1 MQMTKTFRTM
11 LAGVCTAAS
20 VSLSAGAPVQAETLT
35 DAMILAYKNSD
46 LLEQNRALLRVQ
58 DEGVAQA
65 VAALRPVLAFAAS
78 ATEVDS
84 DNPLQDGFNKSLSLN
99 GSLTL
104 FDGGSNRLA
113 IEAAKESV
121 LATRA
126 TLLGVEQAVLL
137 NAVQAYLN
145 VRSSSENVSLGF
157 NNVRVITEQLRAAKD
172 RFEVGE
178 VTRTDVSLAESRLAS
193 AQSSLV
199 TSQGTLASA
208 REAYRLSVGKYPPA
222 VLTGTPRVPKLPG
235 SLKEASSIAQRSHP
249 DLDAAQ
255 RQVTIAE
262 LNMLRA
268 RSARGPS
275 LTGTISVGETNG
287 VDSSSIGLNYNHTL
301 YAGGSLVSF
310 ERQALANREAALAS
324 LHLTSRTVD
333 QGVANAWAEL
343 AVSRAQ
349 LEASLKQISAAQL
362 AYDGTREEARLG
374 SRTTLDVLDAEQE
387 LLNARTSRVTAE
399 AAQYVAYYSVLESM
413 GLLTVEHLNLGIPT
427 YDPSAY
433 YNAVNSAPVRSVQGQ
448 QLDKVL
454 KSIGRE

>member
-1 MQMTKTFRTM
+1 
-11 LAGVCTAAS
+11 
-20 VSLSAGAPVQAETLT
+20 
-35 DAMILAYKNSD
+35 
-46 LLEQNRALLRVQ
+46 
-58 DEGVAQA
+58 
-65 VAALRPVLAFAAS
+65 
-78 ATEVDS
+78 
-84 DNPLQDGFNKSLSLN
+84 
-99 GSLTL
+99 
-104 FDGGSNRLA
+104 
-113 IEAAKESV
+113 
-121 LATRA
+121 
-126 TLLGVEQAVLL
+126 
-137 NAVQAYLN
+137 
-145 VRSSSENVSLGF
+145 
-157 NNVRVITEQLRAAKD
+157 
-172 RFEVGE
+172 
-178 VTRTDVSLAESRLAS
+178 
-193 AQSSLV
+193 
-199 TSQGTLASA
+199 
-208 REAYRLSVGKYPPA
+208 
-222 VLTGTPRVPKLPG
+222 
-235 SLKEASSIAQRSHP
+235 
-249 DLDAAQ
+249 
-255 RQVTIAE
+255 
-262 LNMLRA
+262 MLRA

-275 LTGTISVGETNG
+275 MTGTISVGESNG

-433 YNAVNSAPVRSVQGQ
+433 YNAVKFAPVRSVQGQ

-454 KSIGRE
+454 RSIGRE